1 MRSPTSAASVVRQQQ
16 QDPTTTATSEPIS
29 QGGQQRNVNR
39 STDDVFY
46 SDLAEDMQKLLPHQF
61 TNYYIFQ
68 GTSQL

>member
-16 QDPTTTATSEPIS
+16 QDPTTTAISEPIS
-29 QGGQQRNVNR
+29 QGEQQRNVNR

-46 SDLAEDMQKLLPHQF
+46 SDLAEDMHKLLPHQF
-61 TNYYIFQ
+61 TNFYISQ